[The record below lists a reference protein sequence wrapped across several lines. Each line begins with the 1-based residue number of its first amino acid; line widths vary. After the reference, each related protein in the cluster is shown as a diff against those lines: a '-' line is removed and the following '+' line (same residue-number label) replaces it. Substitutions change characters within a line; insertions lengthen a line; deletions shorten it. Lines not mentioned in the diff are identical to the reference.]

1 VPPDNERHNMR
12 MRMFDEK
19 EDMDAFLSL
28 FQASF
33 EETLSK
39 DCFNWKYVKNPFLI
53 GRIPIIIA
61 EENGRIVGARPFLA
75 TRMSVNGKVVDA
87 LQPCDAMVHP
97 EFQGK
102 GIFGQLNKFAIGEF
116 QGSDYKIFYNF
127 PNKNSFPGNVKSGW
141 QIICETN
148 WHWRVLNAARI
159 FESVFENNPLRLV
172 GGLISPLLWL
182 RFRVPRFRDGSTTIG
197 TVDDIGVLERIFNAW
212 RNDQYI
218 FTIRDRKYLEWR
230 FKSRPEREYQFIV
243 AQVGGEAKGYF
254 VLSTETFR
262 GMKRGTIVDY
272 LVIGNDPST
281 FRSLLIY
288 SMNHLRDQDCDLVDT
303 WAFTQKWAEE
313 IVVGCGF
320 ISSRS
325 ILIRRW
331 FPKSNQSFVARPIDK
346 DHFPCNLQQMKW
358 YITPSDSD
366 VF

>member
-1 VPPDNERHNMR
+1 MK
-12 MRMFDEK
+12 MRMFNEG
-19 EDMDAFLSL
+19 EDLPAFLSL

-33 EETLSK
+33 DETLSK
-39 DCFNWKYVKNPFLI
+39 DYFEWKYVRNPFRI
-53 GRIPIIIA
+53 GEIPIIIA

-75 TRMSVNGKVVDA
+75 TRMSVNGEVLNA

-102 GIFGQLNKFAIGEF
+102 GIFGQLNKYAIEKF
-116 QGSDYKIFYNF
+116 QASDYKIFYNF

-141 QIICETN
+141 HIICETN
-148 WHWRVLNAARI
+148 WHWRILSPARI
-159 FESVFENNPLRLV
+159 FESVVENSLLRRLGV
-172 GGLISPLLWL
+172 LMSPILWL
-182 RFRVPRFRDGSTTIG
+182 VFRVPKSRDRGITVE
-197 TVDDIGVLERIFNAW
+197 TVDDIGILEQVFNAW
-212 RNDQYI
+212 RNQQCI
-218 FTIRDRKYLEWR
+218 FAVRDRKYLEWR
-230 FKSRPEREYQFIV
+230 FKSRPERQYQFLV
-243 AQVGGEAKGYF
+243 ARVEGEARGYF
-254 VLSTETFR
+254 VLSTEDFR

-288 SMNHLRDQDCDLVDT
+288 SLNHLKDQGCHISDT

-313 IVVGCGF
+313 IVARSGF

-331 FPKSNQSFVARPIDK
+331 FAKSNQAFVARAIDK
-346 DHFPCNLQQMKW
+346 DHFPYDLQQMKW